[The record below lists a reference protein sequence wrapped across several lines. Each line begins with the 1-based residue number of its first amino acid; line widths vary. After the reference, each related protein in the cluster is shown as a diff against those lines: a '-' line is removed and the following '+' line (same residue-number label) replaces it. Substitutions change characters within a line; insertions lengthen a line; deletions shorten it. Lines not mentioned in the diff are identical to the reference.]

1 MMARNRLAVWLCCHA
16 ALTLAA
22 ASAAQAGGFAV
33 RQQSAYGAGASF
45 AGIAAGG
52 SLSSIF
58 WNPANLADVRRIE
71 IEITGSGVFAHADV
85 KLDPLPALG
94 FGGSNEGN
102 IAEHAF
108 IPAGYGAY
116 RVNERVVIGVGIN
129 VPYGLTTKYDNN
141 SVLSQNGIAG
151 KSEIKSLNVNP
162 AISVDVTDWLALAL
176 GAQIEYFDARLTR
189 QALGP
194 LGISTLKGDDV
205 GFGFT
210 AGIRFTPVN
219 GTDLGLGYRSF
230 INHKLDGE
238 LETPNAGVFNVDYDG
253 VNLPDTVT
261 LGLRQRITERL
272 RVMAGAE
279 WSNWSRFDTVEVEG
293 GPAPI
298 ELPFDYDDGWFFA
311 LGGEFDVTQRAA
323 VRAGISYDLS
333 PIGKEVRNFRLPY
346 NDALAF
352 SIGASYQHDAR
363 LSLDLGYSFS
373 KLEDAEILADGDGG
387 PEVNGPFSGHVDPYV
402 HYVMAAIKLKL

>member
-1 MMARNRLAVWLCCHA
+1 MMARNRLAVWLCSHA

-33 RQQSAYGAGASF
+33 RQQSAYGAGSSF

-116 RVNERVVIGVGIN
+116 RVNERVVVGVGIN

-141 SVLSQNGIAG
+141 SILSQNGIAG
-151 KSEIKSLNVNP
+151 KSEIKSVNVNP
-162 AISVDVTDWLALAL
+162 AVSVEVTDWLAVAL
-176 GAQIEYFDARLTR
+176 GAQIQYFDARLTR

-194 LGISTLKGDDV
+194 LGVSTLKGDDV
-205 GFGFT
+205 GFGLT
-210 AGIRFTPVN
+210 AGIRLTPVE
-219 GTDLGLGYRSF
+219 GTDIGLGYRSF
-230 INHKLDGE
+230 IDHKLDGE

-253 VNLPDTVT
+253 VNLPDIVT
-261 LGLRQRITERL
+261 LGLRQRITDRF

-298 ELPFDYDDGWFFA
+298 ELPFDYDDGWFFSA
-311 LGGEFDVTQRAA
+311 GGELDVTQRAA
-323 VRAGISYDLS
+323 VRAGIGLRSVADRQGRAQLS
-333 PIGKEVRNFRLPY
+333 P
-346 NDALAF
+346 ALQRRPLVLDR
-352 SIGASYQHDAR
+352 GE
-363 LSLDLGYSFS
+363 LS
-373 KLEDAEILADGDGG
+373 A
-387 PEVNGPFSGHVDPYV
+387 
-402 HYVMAAIKLKL
+402 